1 MKDFN
6 ELTLAD
12 VALNEKGSIIS
23 GPFGS
28 NISSKFFVKQG
39 VPVIRGNNLTINNKS
54 KFIDSDFVYVSKE
67 KAKELNCFAICED
80 IIFTAAGTIGQ
91 VGIIEKNSKYQ
102 SYVISN
108 KQMRV
113 RLDKRKV
120 NPYYVYYWLSSSWVT
135 KGLIKKNTGSTVPLI
150 NLGIIKSIKINLPK
164 ERYLQ
169 DNIANLL
176 NNLDKKIEL
185 NNRINAELEA
195 MAKTLYDYW
204 FVQFDFPNEEGKPYK
219 SSGGKM
225 VYNTTLKQEIPDGWI
240 DKQLNSVVER
250 IGTGLNPRDNFKL
263 GEGNNYYI
271 TIKDIEQG
279 RIIFSD
285 KTDRVSDVTL
295 DIINKRSDIKVG
307 DILFTSI
314 QPVGLT
320 YLIHEKPVNWNI
332 NESVFTIRA
341 NESLVTSEYLFKLL
355 SSEQM
360 KVFSK
365 NSSSGSIHKG
375 IRHGV
380 LKNFVFAYANLSVI
394 KKFTEM
400 ITPLLQKQYKLE
412 IENNNL
418 QSLRDFLLPML
429 MNGQVTVK

>member
-1 MKDFN
+1 MSKLISKRIDELAFFN
-6 ELTLAD
+6 PSEKVVEGQTLKKIPMENLNIWSRKITGFVLGEYKSGSKFRNND
-12 VALNEKGSIIS
+12 VLVAKITPCLENGKTAYVDILDENEVA
-23 GPFGS
+23 FGS
-28 NISSKFFVKQG
+28 TEFIVLRPKEG
-39 VPVIRGNNLTINNKS
+39 
-54 KFIDSDFVYVSKE
+54 IDSNFLYYLAISPTFRKRAISCMEGTSGRKRVNESTLKLYDILLPQE
-67 KAKELNCFAICED
+67 K
-80 IIFTAAGTIGQ
+80 Q
-91 VGIIEKNSKYQ
+91 Q
-102 SYVISN
+102 
-108 KQMRV
+108 
-113 RLDKRKV
+113 
-120 NPYYVYYWLSSSWVT
+120 
-135 KGLIKKNTGSTVPLI
+135 KK
-150 NLGIIKSIKINLPK
+150 
-164 ERYLQ
+164 
-169 DNIANLL
+169 IANVLL
-176 NNLDKKIEL
+176 ALDKKIEL

-285 KTDRVSDVTL
+285 KTDRISDVTL

-341 NESLVTSEYLFKLL
+341 NQSLVTSEYLFKLL

-380 LKNFVFAYANLSVI
+380 LKTFVFAYANLSLI
-394 KKFTEM
+394 NKFTEM

>member
-1 MKDFN
+1 MSRLISKRIDELAFFN
-6 ELTLAD
+6 PSEKVVEGQILKKIPMENLNIWSRKITGFVLGEYKSGSKFRNND
-12 VALNEKGSIIS
+12 VLVAKITPCLENGKTAYVDILDENEVA
-23 GPFGS
+23 FGS
-28 NISSKFFVKQG
+28 TEFIVLRPKEG
-39 VPVIRGNNLTINNKS
+39 
-54 KFIDSDFVYVSKE
+54 IDSNFLYYLAISPTFRKRAISCMEGTSGRKRVNESTLKLYDILLPQE
-67 KAKELNCFAICED
+67 K
-80 IIFTAAGTIGQ
+80 Q
-91 VGIIEKNSKYQ
+91 Q
-102 SYVISN
+102 
-108 KQMRV
+108 
-113 RLDKRKV
+113 
-120 NPYYVYYWLSSSWVT
+120 
-135 KGLIKKNTGSTVPLI
+135 KK
-150 NLGIIKSIKINLPK
+150 
-164 ERYLQ
+164 
-169 DNIANLL
+169 IANVLL
-176 NNLDKKIEL
+176 ALDKKIEL

-279 RIIFSD
+279 RIIFSE
-285 KTDRVSDVTL
+285 KTDRISDVTL

-341 NESLVTSEYLFKLL
+341 NQSLVTSEYLFKLL

-380 LKNFVFAYANLSVI
+380 LKTFVFAYANLSLI
-394 KKFTEM
+394 NKFTEM

>member
-1 MKDFN
+1 MSRLISKRIDELAFFN
-6 ELTLAD
+6 PSEKVVEGQILKKIPMENLNIWSRKITGFVLGEYKSGSKFRNND
-12 VALNEKGSIIS
+12 VLVAKITPCLENGKTAYVDILDENEVA
-23 GPFGS
+23 FGS
-28 NISSKFFVKQG
+28 TEFIVLRPKEG
-39 VPVIRGNNLTINNKS
+39 
-54 KFIDSDFVYVSKE
+54 IDSNFLYYLAISPTFRKRAISCMEGTSGRKRVNESTLKLYDILLPQE
-67 KAKELNCFAICED
+67 K
-80 IIFTAAGTIGQ
+80 Q
-91 VGIIEKNSKYQ
+91 Q
-102 SYVISN
+102 
-108 KQMRV
+108 
-113 RLDKRKV
+113 
-120 NPYYVYYWLSSSWVT
+120 
-135 KGLIKKNTGSTVPLI
+135 KK
-150 NLGIIKSIKINLPK
+150 
-164 ERYLQ
+164 
-169 DNIANLL
+169 IANVLL
-176 NNLDKKIEL
+176 ALDKKIEL

-250 IGTGLNPRDNFKL
+250 IGTGLNPRDKFKL

-285 KTDRVSDVTL
+285 KTDRISDVTL

-341 NESLVTSEYLFKLL
+341 NQSLVTSEYLFKLL

-380 LKNFVFAYANLSVI
+380 LKTFVFAYANLSLI
-394 KKFTEM
+394 NKFTEM

>member
-1 MKDFN
+1 MSRLISKRIDELAFFN
-6 ELTLAD
+6 PSEKVVEGQILKKIPMENLNIWSRKITGFVLGEYKSGSKFRNND
-12 VALNEKGSIIS
+12 VLVAKITPCLENGKTAYVDILDENEVA
-23 GPFGS
+23 FGS
-28 NISSKFFVKQG
+28 TEFIVLRPKEG
-39 VPVIRGNNLTINNKS
+39 
-54 KFIDSDFVYVSKE
+54 IDSNFLYYLAISPTFRKRAISCMEGTSGRKRVNESTLKLYDILLPQE
-67 KAKELNCFAICED
+67 K
-80 IIFTAAGTIGQ
+80 Q
-91 VGIIEKNSKYQ
+91 Q
-102 SYVISN
+102 
-108 KQMRV
+108 
-113 RLDKRKV
+113 
-120 NPYYVYYWLSSSWVT
+120 
-135 KGLIKKNTGSTVPLI
+135 KK
-150 NLGIIKSIKINLPK
+150 
-164 ERYLQ
+164 
-169 DNIANLL
+169 IANVLL
-176 NNLDKKIEL
+176 ALDKKIEL

-204 FVQFDFPNEEGKPYK
+204 FVQFDFPNEDGKPYK

-285 KTDRVSDVTL
+285 KTDRISDVTL

-341 NESLVTSEYLFKLL
+341 NQSLVTSEYLFKLL

-380 LKNFVFAYANLSVI
+380 LKTFVFAYANLSLI
-394 KKFTEM
+394 NKFTEM

>member
-1 MKDFN
+1 MSRLISKRIDELAFFN
-6 ELTLAD
+6 PSEKVVEGQILKKIPMENLNIWSRKITGFVLGEYKSGSKFRNND
-12 VALNEKGSIIS
+12 VLVAKITPCLENGKTAYVDILDENEVA
-23 GPFGS
+23 FGS
-28 NISSKFFVKQG
+28 TEFIVLRPKEG
-39 VPVIRGNNLTINNKS
+39 
-54 KFIDSDFVYVSKE
+54 IDSNFLYYLAISPTFRKRAISCMEGTSGRKRVNESTLKLYDILLPQE
-67 KAKELNCFAICED
+67 K
-80 IIFTAAGTIGQ
+80 Q
-91 VGIIEKNSKYQ
+91 Q
-102 SYVISN
+102 
-108 KQMRV
+108 
-113 RLDKRKV
+113 
-120 NPYYVYYWLSSSWVT
+120 
-135 KGLIKKNTGSTVPLI
+135 KK
-150 NLGIIKSIKINLPK
+150 
-164 ERYLQ
+164 
-169 DNIANLL
+169 IANVLL
-176 NNLDKKIEL
+176 ALDKKIEL

-204 FVQFDFPNEEGKPYK
+204 FVQFDFPNEDGKPYK

-279 RIIFSD
+279 RIIFSE
-285 KTDRVSDVTL
+285 KTDRISDVTL

-341 NESLVTSEYLFKLL
+341 NQSLVTSEYLFKLL

-380 LKNFVFAYANLSVI
+380 LKTFVFAYANLSLI
-394 KKFTEM
+394 NKFTEM